1 MKHPERKFTYVEMK
15 FFSMW
20 YKRQDKD
27 TQGAVKQLIKEG
39 RFEITM
45 GGWVGTDEANT
56 NYEDIIGNFYTGHQ
70 WLKNEFGVAPKVGWN
85 IDAFGHTQAN
95 AALFH
100 DLGFDALFFA
110 RAGRDEIE
118 QRFDPKNQASH
129 FLWRPLSKHFGNQK
143 EILGGFFT

>member
-1 MKHPERKFTYVEMK
+1 
-15 FFSMW
+15 
-20 YKRQDKD
+20 
-27 TQGAVKQLIKEG
+27 
-39 RFEITM
+39 M
-45 GGWVGTDEANT
+45 GGWVGTDESTT

-70 WLKNEFGVAPKVGWN
+70 WLKNELGVAPKVGWN

-118 QRFDPKNQASH
+118 QRFDPLNQGSH

-143 EILGGFFT
+143 EILGGFFTQDETYGFPKGFKYDERTDDDTKIQDDPTLANYNKDLKCM